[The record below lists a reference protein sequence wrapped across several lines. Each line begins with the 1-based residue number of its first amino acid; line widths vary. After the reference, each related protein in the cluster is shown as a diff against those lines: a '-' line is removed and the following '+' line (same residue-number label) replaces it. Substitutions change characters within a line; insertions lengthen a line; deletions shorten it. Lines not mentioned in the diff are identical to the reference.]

1 MLITDVLK
9 KSLAALLLS
18 SFFALY
24 LNASFVIRN
33 DDILPQK
40 TIGKID
46 EMGNELKEKT
56 GVGVYLAVV
65 NDKNGTDI
73 RTFEKKLSENLEKP
87 YVLLTLLLGSK
98 KVDIVNTKDLN
109 DKFDKEQVLS
119 PFPWS
124 GSILPLITSKSKDFK
139 AAVEAAMLNGYADI
153 VDQIANSYGIKLNSS
168 IGSQNK
174 ITYNVVKIIFYGTF
188 LLILLNFLYH
198 KFFKKR

>member
-1 MLITDVLK
+1 LITDVLK

>member
-1 MLITDVLK
+1 MITDVLK